1 MAPLYSAASVA
12 LNRVVEA
19 DADAEL
25 APDPLEA
32 APSGR
37 LGRAAAC
44 CCPAANPSSAACPT
58 GSALA
63 ARLLLDRS
71 ASLSYEARALARA
84 AVHSICYFFAE
95 DAAVALT
102 ATSVHAL
109 RKVPSVSLESRAA
122 EDALAMSTRHRAR
135 TSADSEVLVFAMQ
148 RDTDASTGAICS
160 GEALARAS
168 RAVAATKETVVR

>member
-12 LNRVVEA
+12 LNRLDEA
-19 DADAEL
+19 DMDAEF

-32 APSGR
+32 AFFGR

-63 ARLLLDRS
+63 ARLLLDLS
-71 ASLSYEARALARA
+71 ASASCEARALARA
-84 AVHSICYFFAE
+84 AAHSIYFSAE
-95 DAAVALT
+95 DAAVALA

-109 RKVPSVSLESRAA
+109 RRAPIVSSESRAA
-122 EDALAMSTRHRAR
+122 EDALAMRTRHRAR

-148 RDTDASTGAICS
+148 RDTDASTGSICS